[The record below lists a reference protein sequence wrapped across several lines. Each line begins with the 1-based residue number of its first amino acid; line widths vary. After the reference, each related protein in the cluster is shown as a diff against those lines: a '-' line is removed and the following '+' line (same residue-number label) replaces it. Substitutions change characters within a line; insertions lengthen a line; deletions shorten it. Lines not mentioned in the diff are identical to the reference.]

1 MAVVTELFRS
11 EDNGTLSFGDYTL
24 AQKAKK
30 GDIQFEGDI
39 YKIKTFKTMTK
50 LDKNGQ
56 LIFESVPGSAVHNF
70 VATTDGVAFEIESSS
85 DVQVTLEVEAGQ
97 EYKVFIDNTNV
108 GMMKANLGG
117 KLTLSV
123 EFRLEE
129 CRSCFSN
136 SSNIKEH
143 QWQNKR
149 QFIFA
154 ASVVMSLPSGWGSVL
169 PVSSGILLQKRKLQK
184 RKKEGRSL

>member
-70 VATTDGVAFEIESSS
+70 VATTDGVAF

-123 EFRLEE
+123 ELSEGT
-129 CRSCFSN
+129 
-136 SSNIKEH
+136 
-143 QWQNKR
+143 
-149 QFIFA
+149 A
-154 ASVVMSLPSGWGSVL
+154 AAVRV
-169 PVSSGILLQKRKLQK
+169 
-184 RKKEGRSL
+184 KKQQ

>member
-30 GDIQFEGDI
+30 GDI

-123 EFRLEE
+123 ELSEGT
-129 CRSCFSN
+129 
-136 SSNIKEH
+136 
-143 QWQNKR
+143 
-149 QFIFA
+149 A
-154 ASVVMSLPSGWGSVL
+154 AAVRV
-169 PVSSGILLQKRKLQK
+169 
-184 RKKEGRSL
+184 KKQ